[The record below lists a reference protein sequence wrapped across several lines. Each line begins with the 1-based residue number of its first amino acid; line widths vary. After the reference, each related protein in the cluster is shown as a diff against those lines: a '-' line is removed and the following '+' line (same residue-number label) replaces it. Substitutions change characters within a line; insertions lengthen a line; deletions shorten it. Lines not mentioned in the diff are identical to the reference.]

1 MEKVYFVK
9 YTERLRE
16 HIKRSKV
23 KRTLCYV
30 SAIIINLVTL
40 IEILNGI
47 SIVISSKIAIACVA
61 CTIYKLWIT
70 EYEMSL
76 PEFEESSLV
85 TVNFNNVN
93 SENFEIEFTDSGYM
107 IFDIKEE

>member
-16 HIKRSKV
+16 HIKRSKI

-47 SIVISSKIAIACVA
+47 SLVISSKIVIACVV
-61 CTIYKLWIT
+61 CTSYKLWIT
-70 EYEMSL
+70 EDEMSL
-76 PEFEESSLV
+76 PKFEESSLV
-85 TVNFNNVN
+85 TVDANDVDSKNFK
-93 SENFEIEFTDSGYM
+93 IKFTDNGYM
-107 IFDIKEE
+107 IFDLKEE

>member
-9 YTERLRE
+9 YTKRLRE

-47 SIVISSKIAIACVA
+47 SIVISSKIAIA
-61 CTIYKLWIT
+61 
-70 EYEMSL
+70 
-76 PEFEESSLV
+76 
-85 TVNFNNVN
+85 
-93 SENFEIEFTDSGYM
+93 
-107 IFDIKEE
+107 